1 MALGLSFDLAKSV
14 ILINLAIFVPVGWI
28 HKRYCRFHLHAP
40 VAKARIFSR
49 PPIAVLLGSQLRGQ
63 PFTSIDLQA
72 GTSNHI
78 MVNFYV
84 PVGVEKGAITAVIG
98 NLEDLVGQFVGQIL
112 ARARVLV
119 PKFYVACISQ
129 PAHHHGFGRHA
140 WTRNHYTLYFDD

>member
-1 MALGLSFDLAKSV
+1 MV
-14 ILINLAIFVPVGWI
+14 NT
-28 HKRYCRFHLHAP
+28 
-40 VAKARIFSR
+40 RIFSL
-49 PPIAVLLGSQLRGQ
+49 PPIAVLLGSQLCGQ

-84 PVGVEKGAITAVIG
+84 PVGVEEGVIAAVIG

-119 PKFYVACISQ
+119 PKFYVVFAYSGEVEQ
-129 PAHHHGFGRHA
+129 PFRP
-140 WTRNHYTLYFDD
+140 T